1 MNETKDWKCIIFF
14 FCFLEGGGGRTNPQT
29 GLIIFGCF
37 FFPPVRCPSDFSV
50 YFILSLKPDYTRVY
64 NMRVFRIK
72 YNHALP
78 RSATRR
84 RDLRSR
90 GYTCFFPL
98 KIDFQDSDKPVYY
111 YYCAC
116 VCRITPPTNRVTR
129 SAINQYI
136 YKRKKNTL
144 N

>member
-1 MNETKDWKCIIFF
+1 MYNFF
-14 FCFLEGGGGRTNPQT
+14 FLFFGGRGWTYEPANWSYN
-29 GLIIFGCF
+29 FWVFF

-64 NMRVFRIK
+64 YMRVFRIK

-78 RSATRR
+78 RSASRR

-111 YYCAC
+111 YYYCAC

-136 YKRKKNTL
+136 YIYMREKKNTL